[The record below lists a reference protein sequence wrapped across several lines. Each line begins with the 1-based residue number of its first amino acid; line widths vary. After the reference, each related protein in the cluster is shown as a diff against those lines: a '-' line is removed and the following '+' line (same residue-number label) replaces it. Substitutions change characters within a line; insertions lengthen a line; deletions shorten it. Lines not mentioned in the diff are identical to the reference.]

1 MEKYVSYIFFIILFQ
16 SVYTNILAREHG
28 FHKVYPLTSFKVVVD
43 TCMRVYSDAL
53 LLQDRIANH
62 ERCDELLDLLVGRLM
77 RLQSYIE
84 QLIYA
89 YKYEATVSFD
99 EIEYLI
105 QMIEYLEI
113 TLSDHTYKDVACSL
127 NNVANHL
134 KKELKQTLGLISCS
148 FIMPVQLPPSSFRP
162 SISPLHRFA

>member
-1 MEKYVSYIFFIILFQ
+1 MEKYVIFIFFVLLFP
-16 SVYTNILAREHG
+16 SLHAHEDR

-77 RLQSYIE
+77 RLQSYVE
-84 QLIYA
+84 QLIYS

-148 FIMPVQLPPSSFRP
+148 FIPVQLPLGSFRP